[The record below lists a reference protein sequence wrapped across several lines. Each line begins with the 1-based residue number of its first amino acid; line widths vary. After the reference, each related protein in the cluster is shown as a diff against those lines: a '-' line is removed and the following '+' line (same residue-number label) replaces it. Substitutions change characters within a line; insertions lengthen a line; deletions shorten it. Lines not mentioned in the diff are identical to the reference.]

1 MRATVAWI
9 ILLFLAPL
17 CSRAQ
22 SADEQS
28 PLIVEALQ
36 CEGNQFFSCR
46 SILGY
51 LYLGVGVGMGDR
63 MNEEFWSGCRVS
75 SAKA

>member
-51 LYLGVGVGMGDR
+51 LYLGVGVGDR

>member
-36 CEGNQFFSCR
+36 CEVNQFFSCR

-51 LYLGVGVGMGDR
+51 LYLGVGVGDR